1 METTLVTIINVI
13 LVLIYIFLIVPIGL
27 AIFFLIRQQ
36 RFLADFNPEAKIL
49 DRSEYYIS
57 KGIVNPSYVEEDISA
72 DLDRDLD
79 PYGGWLNL
87 IISRLSILGLLG
99 TFLGLS
105 KALPHLREAINDSS
119 KVDALIAGASNAFI
133 TSIIG
138 LLGALIISYF
148 YRAYRLKIDAVFHK
162 IKNSVFDRMFA
173 GKSVS
178 NDLST
183 FVAEIKTSFADNV
196 AELSKHLGSSYN
208 DLKTWSSQL
217 VADKTEMMAGLVEK
231 SDARLVEVIGKL
243 NDERKAINDVK
254 RNWNAAIEQLYKSS
268 KNVASMS
275 QNVDNFAKLSQQLI
289 EKVDE
294 FSTGFQEQI
303 YLMAELNE
311 KSSKPSELMNTLS
324 ILLAENLNQNKKIYE
339 ITEAN
344 QSIMENAVEKIVT
357 DVDGMTG
364 KLVALFNGVK
374 ANFDS
379 QLQAVEKAN
388 ELSREQMTVLVEGIK
403 SNFENQMA
411 MIERSGSQTQEQL
424 RETLKQTNE
433 QFIGSLNALLESFTT
448 SVMDGNSRLSQ
459 SIKTSMEN
467 LSSRFPDQKE
477 ELNKLVTNMVMLD
490 YKLKRAFEYIINQ
503 GIRTR

>member
-27 AIFFLIRQQ
+27 AIYFLIRQQ
-36 RFLADFNPEAKIL
+36 RLLADFNSEAKIL
-49 DRSEYYIS
+49 DRSEYYLS

-72 DLDRDLD
+72 DLDRELD

-87 IISRLSILGLLG
+87 VISRLSILGLLG

-119 KVDALIAGASNAFI
+119 KVDALIVGASNAFI

-148 YRAYRLKIDAVFHK
+148 YRAHRLKMDAVFHK
-162 IKNSVFDRMFA
+162 IKTSVFDLMFS
-173 GKSVS
+173 GKSAKQ
-178 NDLST
+178 DLSG
-183 FVAEIKTSFADNV
+183 FVAEIRSCFTSNV
-196 AELSKHLGSSYN
+196 GELGKLLASSYEG
-208 DLKTWSSQL
+208 LKTWSSQL

-254 RNWNAAIEQLYKSS
+254 KNWNAAIEQLYKSS

-364 KLVALFNGVK
+364 KLVALFDGVK

-388 ELSREQMTVLVEGIK
+388 ELSCEQMTALVEGIK
-403 SNFENQMA
+403 SNFENQLES
-411 MIERSGSQTQEQL
+411 IERSTSQTQEQL
-424 RETLKQTNE
+424 RETLKQSNE
-433 QFIGSLNALLESFTT
+433 QFVGSLNTLVESFTN
-448 SVMDGNSRLSQ
+448 SVAEGNTRLSQ
-459 SIKTSMEN
+459 SIKTSMEK